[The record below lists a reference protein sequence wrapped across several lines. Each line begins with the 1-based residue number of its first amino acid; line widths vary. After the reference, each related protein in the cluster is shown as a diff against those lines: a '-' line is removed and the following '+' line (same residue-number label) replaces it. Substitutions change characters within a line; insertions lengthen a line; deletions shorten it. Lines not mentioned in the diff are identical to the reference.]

1 MSAARPLPPTQL
13 HLYLVDPSTLLD
25 PAVVRRSL
33 AVLTPEEQVRHDRFR
48 FPEHRHHYL
57 VTRALVR
64 TTLSRYV
71 ARGPA
76 DWRFTQNSHGRP
88 ELPEPELS
96 WLRFNLSNTDG
107 LVACVVARDRE
118 VGVDVEDTQRHGN
131 QEGVAERFFAPAEV
145 RALHALPEAAQHRRF
160 FEYWTLKESYIKAR
174 GLGLSIPLGK
184 FAFNLAGPVPGL
196 HCEDELGDRGEDWQF
211 QQLWPTPRHAAAV
224 AIRRG
229 SDAPLTLHTEWVRP
243 LVD

>member
-1 MSAARPLPPTQL
+1 MPVSLPPDQV
-13 HLYLVDPSTLLD
+13 HLSLID
-25 PAVVRRSL
+25 PAQVQSPALVQRYLDLLS
-33 AVLTPEEQVRHDRFR
+33 PEERVRHDRFR

-71 ARGPA
+71 ARDPR
-76 DWRFTQNSHGRP
+76 DWRFNQNSHGRP

-118 VGVDVEDTQRHGN
+118 VGVDVENVERTGN
-131 QEGVAERFFAPAEV
+131 SPGVAERFFAPSEV
-145 RALHALPEAAQHRRF
+145 EALHRLPVEAQHRRF
-160 FEYWTLKESYIKAR
+160 FAYWTLKESYIKAR
-174 GLGLSIPLGK
+174 GLGLSVPLAS
-184 FAFNLAGPVPGL
+184 FAFSLEGSSPTVR
-196 HCEDELGDRGEDWQF
+196 CEVELGDPGEAWQF

-224 AIRRG
+224 AVRRG
-229 SDAPLTLHTEWVRP
+229 ADAPLTLHTRWVRP
-243 LVD
+243 LAD